1 MICSFPARLRSRIL
15 KSALL
20 ATIHTQH
27 YGMKVK
33 VNSDMA
39 DIDFE
44 GVEGCI

>member
-1 MICSFPARLRSRIL
+1 MFMICSFPARLRSRML

-27 YGMKVK
+27 YGMKV
-33 VNSDMA
+33 DMA

-44 GVEGCI
+44 GVEGYI